1 MVTNGKAL
9 QTGSR
14 RGAMGK
20 LGTLLSFGSHGC
32 WRRVIWVSSVGR
44 GLEGY
49 STPQA
54 TLGAAGGKCKAERN
68 RLQSQQAETAL
79 F

>member
-14 RGAMGK
+14 RGAVGK
-20 LGTLLSFGSHGC
+20 LGTLLSFGSQGC
-32 WRRVIWVSSVGR
+32 WRRVMWVSSVVR
-44 GLEGY
+44 GLEAY

-54 TLGAAGGKCKAERN
+54 TLGVAGGKCKAEK
-68 RLQSQQAETAL
+68 QTGSQQAETAL
-79 F
+79 L